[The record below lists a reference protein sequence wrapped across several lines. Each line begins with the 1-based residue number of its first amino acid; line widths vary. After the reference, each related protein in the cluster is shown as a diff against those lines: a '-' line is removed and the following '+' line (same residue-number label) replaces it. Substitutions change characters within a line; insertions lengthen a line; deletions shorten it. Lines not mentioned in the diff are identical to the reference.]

1 MCRQTRRRRRRLV
14 SLLDFPSLFSHD
26 SQRTEMNDNGA
37 LTKRIVKVNS
47 RPIDRLTT
55 ILSSSGKRTTP
66 TRTSPGH
73 RSHTRRSKRS
83 LFQSGHRRARRSR
96 SPLPTLP
103 SSIRTSLQSP
113 YEGGKFKVEL
123 FLPEEYPM
131 APPKVRF
138 MTKLYHPNID
148 KLGRIC
154 LDILK
159 GTGRHRRSTHA
170 LHFFLRRKMESSTTD
185 SHCPSVDSSSAERT
199 ESRRFS
205 RCGRRREMESRRERS
220 QSDR

>member
-1 MCRQTRRRRRRLV
+1 MCRQTRRRRRRRRHV

-37 LTKRIVKVNS
+37 LTKRIVKVNT
-47 RPIDRLTT
+47 RPIDRLITV
-55 ILSSSGKRTTP
+55 LSSLGKRASP

-73 RSHTRRSKRS
+73 RSHTRRSQRS
-83 LFQSGHRRARRSR
+83 LFQSGHRRAGRSR
-96 SPLPTLP
+96 SPLQTLP
-103 SSIRTSLQSP
+103 SSIRASLQSP

-159 GTGRHRRSTHA
+159 G
-170 LHFFLRRKMESSTTD
+170 K
-185 SHCPSVDSSSAERT
+185 ERT
-199 ESRRFS
+199 VDRRARIAS
-205 RCGRRREMESRRERS
+205 LSS
-220 QSDR
+220 QKNGVQHYRFALSFCRFKLC